1 MEFQGSLLTASF
13 VAPHYLDAEGNAI
26 FWNHYDDALQASG
39 LDLSE
44 DNMDGKRDRTAGA
57 FLTVQQVVN
66 PASISGYV
74 YADTDNDG
82 IRDAGERGLAGITVQ
97 VIPVDTL
104 EPQQTVNL
112 VTNAQGY
119 YEATNLSPG
128 TYRIV
133 EVQQP
138 AAYLDGLDTAGTVDG
153 VTRGT
158 AVNPGDNIEDI
169 FLGGGTRGIEYN
181 FGEILPAS
189 LQGSV
194 HLSKSDGDCYTVCT
208 CQPLSGVTVQLLD
221 SHGQLVAETQTDAAG
236 NYEFTG
242 LVPGLYSVI
251 EITPAGMIDAG
262 AYAGTVGDQV
272 RGAVLDANTIARHP
286 AGCR

>member
-1 MEFQGSLLTASF
+1 MNDGESVLVLDLYGFRAGDKLVFSIDVDEVQYFDPSVTDVKTINEGIDPITSGVEFQGSLLTASF
-13 VAPHYLDAEGNAI
+13 VAPHYLDAEGSVI
-26 FWNHYDDALQASG
+26 FWNHYDDKLQASG

-44 DNMDGKRDRTAGA
+44 DNVDGKRDRTAGA

-74 YADTDNDG
+74 YADDNNDG
-82 IRDAGERGLAGITVQ
+82 IRDPGEQGLAGITVQ

-104 EPQQTVNL
+104 APQQTVTL
-112 VTNAQGY
+112 VTDAHGY

-158 AVNPGDNIEDI
+158 AVNPGDNIENI

-189 LQGSV
+189 
-194 HLSKSDGDCYTVCT
+194 H
-208 CQPLSGVTVQLLD
+208 
-221 SHGQLVAETQTDAAG
+221 
-236 NYEFTG
+236 
-242 LVPGLYSVI
+242 
-251 EITPAGMIDAG
+251 
-262 AYAGTVGDQV
+262 
-272 RGAVLDANTIARHP
+272 
-286 AGCR
+286 